1 MGNTYSVTCPKCSW
15 TGEMHLGQGLCDRRR
30 ADEALI
36 AMQTG
41 PDAASMQSMLLTSP
55 DLEMRL
61 ERVLYF
67 CRACGRYQ
75 IRLTATFRN
84 PYSQTSMSRVY
95 RCDECGGM
103 LARVRPH
110 LIRRRPCP
118 QCGGDMLWETT
129 GEWEIAPAAE
139 LREAPLAEPESAVLL
154 AEKCLAARDDKGR
167 DVFIPIKTDEQLER
181 LKRGESFAVR
191 ELNGL
196 KEASAS
202 AQGYWAL
209 ISPGAPLMLATFP
222 ARMIAVGEDEI
233 SALESA
239 LARALPAYESASLR
253 SVYLDVEPLNIVGF
267 MGAQGLFG
275 YRLWTAPELE
285 ALGDSIRA
293 TLQNR
298 NKLNI

>member
-1 MGNTYSVTCPKCSW
+1 MGKIYSVTCPRCHW
-15 TGEMHLGQGLCDRRR
+15 TGEMYLGPGLCDRRR

-41 PDAASMQSMLLTSP
+41 PDAASMQRMLLTAP

-61 ERVLYF
+61 ERVLYL

-75 IRLTATFRN
+75 TRLAATFRD
-84 PYSQTSMSRVY
+84 PYSQISMSRAY
-95 RCDECGGM
+95 RCDKCGG
-103 LARVRPH
+103 LLTRVRPH

-118 QCGGDMLWETT
+118 QCGGELLWEAT
-129 GEWEIAPAAE
+129 GEWDIAPAAE

-154 AEKCLAARDDKGR
+154 AERCLAACDEEGR

-191 ELNGL
+191 ELAGL

-209 ISPGAPLMLATFP
+209 ISPGLPLMLATFP
-222 ARMIAVGEDEI
+222 ARMIVVGERDI
-233 SALESA
+233 GALESA
-239 LARALPAYESASLR
+239 LARALPAYEGAALH

-267 MGAQGLFG
+267 GGSQGLFG

-285 ALGDSIRA
+285 SLGDSIRA